1 MLGLSNRLQD
11 IPSCCGCIGFDICS
25 SQSSN
30 VQVCADHKQPSRLR
44 LRVLG
49 QFISAHRHTADGLAR
64 GGYGKH
70 LSDLNFRSKMLT
82 CLQRSVVIRKTGL
95 PQLSTDS
102 RELESFPAARYSV
115 CLAAMQSSGIRSK
128 SAVRHAELFWVSQ
141 WLALR
146 KGKPWRSWGWWR
158 PCQTRTDATA
168 HVSASGFRAFRV

>member
-1 MLGLSNRLQD
+1 MCRFVRITNSHLGYAYEYLGNS
-11 IPSCCGCIGFDICS
+11 
-25 SQSSN
+25 
-30 VQVCADHKQPSRLR
+30 SRLIVTP
-44 LRVLG
+44 LTDSQG
-49 QFISAHRHTADGLAR
+49 

-115 CLAAMQSSGIRSK
+115 CLAAMQSSGNSQLVGDFIRSK